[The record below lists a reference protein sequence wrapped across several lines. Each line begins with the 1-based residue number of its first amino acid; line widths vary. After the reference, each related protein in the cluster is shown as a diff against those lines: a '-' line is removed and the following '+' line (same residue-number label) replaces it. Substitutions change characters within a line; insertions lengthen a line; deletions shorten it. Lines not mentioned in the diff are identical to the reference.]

1 MSVAFVMENEV
12 DGAGTAHRSR
22 VDHWEAGVNVLSV
35 VLGEQKTCRWTEDF
49 LLVSD
54 KET

>member
-1 MSVAFVMENEV
+1 MENEV

-35 VLGEQKTCRWTEDF
+35 VLGEQKNMQVDGR
-49 LLVSD
+49 LHIGQR
-54 KET
+54 